1 MQQGNNH
8 RHMKTR
14 KHAIIFYITADRM
27 CERERGGGG
36 GQREEETEGCVGAVN
51 LACAECVYKYPG
63 TLDRVMQ
70 LDTNYSYGC
79 LCACVSMCV
88 CWTV

>member
-1 MQQGNNH
+1 
-8 RHMKTR
+8 MK
-14 KHAIIFYITADRM
+14 
-27 CERERGGGG
+27 ERERERG

-51 LACAECVYKYPG
+51 LACAESRECVYKYPG